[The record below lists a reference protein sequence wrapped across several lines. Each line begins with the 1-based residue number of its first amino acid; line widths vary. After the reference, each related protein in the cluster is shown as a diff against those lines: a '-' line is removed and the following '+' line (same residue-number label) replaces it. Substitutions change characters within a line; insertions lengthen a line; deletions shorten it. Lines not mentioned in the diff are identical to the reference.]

1 MHFNRNR
8 SEIAH
13 CGGLF
18 GAFLGGFPKLIFGK
32 SVAVLRTPKEVMM
45 K

>member
-18 GAFLGGFPKLIFGK
+18 GVFLGGFSKLFAGK
-32 SVAVLRTPKEVMM
+32 SIAVLRTPKEVMT